1 MGFSS
6 ISQSPEGPVAF
17 SVPRPSTPS
26 VPKQPHLSPPG
37 ISQLGP
43 RACPR
48 KDWGCSQRLG
58 RSPAVGW
65 GLELEGGASSP
76 GWL

>member
-6 ISQSPEGPVAF
+6 INHLKDQ
-17 SVPRPSTPS
+17 RPSAFPDPPTPS
-26 VPKQPHLSPPG
+26 VPKQPHLDPQASLSWDPG
-37 ISQLGP
+37 LFPGRTGGAPSAWAGP
-43 RACPR
+43 
-48 KDWGCSQRLG
+48 
-58 RSPAVGW
+58 PAVGW

>member
-6 ISQSPEGPVAF
+6 ISHLKDQ
-17 SVPRPSTPS
+17 RPSVFPDPPPPWCPNSRTWTHR
-26 VPKQPHLSPPG
+26 HLSAGTQGLSQEGLGVLPAPG
-37 ISQLGP
+37 QV
-43 RACPR
+43 
-48 KDWGCSQRLG
+48 
-58 RSPAVGW
+58 PAVGW